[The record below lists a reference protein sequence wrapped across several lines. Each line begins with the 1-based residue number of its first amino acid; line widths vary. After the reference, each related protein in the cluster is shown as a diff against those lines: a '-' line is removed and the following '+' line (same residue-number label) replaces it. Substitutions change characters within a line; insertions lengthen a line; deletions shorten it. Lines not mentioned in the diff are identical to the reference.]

1 MADAS
6 DGRGKSRAVT
16 HKATTMQRYNARSSV
31 ILEEGGTTCVEPYI
45 PLSNA
50 INMLTRAMSEEATIT
65 DLPRINPP
73 VSGDTTDATPPASE
87 DNTVHIT
94 DATTITSSPFLK
106 LPGEIRNRI
115 YRFYFEDFDEQ
126 MSCRFAYN
134 KSKMSP
140 NFLALLHTNRMV
152 RSEAGSIFY
161 KEVAPFHS
169 FTCPTDQ
176 PIEAVMLTRIR
187 DVCSL
192 VSIRDTHMHIS
203 IRCTPSW
210 KNPSGVPLPGDDRW
224 RRREISTFTSRTLL
238 HLSYTARS
246 PMLTKDEVIRWMHD
260 VHASWTSCASD
271 HTSEALTT
279 TGFLVKY
286 RNDGERDDE
295 NFVHIEGSLAEVG
308 WNSGWD
314 F

>member
-1 MADAS
+1 MITEK
-6 DGRGKSRAVT
+6 G
-16 HKATTMQRYNARSSV
+16 ATTRV
-31 ILEEGGTTCVEPYI
+31 GPYT

-50 INMLTRAMSEEATIT
+50 ISMLTKAMSEEATIT

-73 VSGDTTDATPPASE
+73 ISGDTLTADPPASE
-87 DNTVHIT
+87 ENTIHIT

-115 YRFYFEDFDEQ
+115 DRFYFEDFDEQ

-140 NFLALLHTNRMV
+140 NFLALMHTNRMV
-152 RSEAGSIFY
+152 RSEAGSVFY

-192 VSIRDTHMHIS
+192 ISIRDAHMHIS
-203 IRCTPSW
+203 VRCTPSW
-210 KNPSGVPLPGDDRW
+210 KDHGSATSRGDDRW
-224 RRREISTFTSRTLL
+224 RRREIDAFTSRALI

-246 PMLTKDEVIRWMHD
+246 PMLTKDEICQWMYN
-260 VHASWTSCASD
+260 VHASWTSRASD
-271 HTSEALTT
+271 HTKEALTT

-286 RNDGERDDE
+286 RDEGERDDE